1 MRTHAPTTDALAIS
15 AQARIEALKQN
26 TLFRLGVFG
35 LSVAGGYFFSRLLYT
50 GLQLLPP
57 LAAEAHAKG
66 RPLAD
71 VLRTLHSG
79 FGN

>member
-1 MRTHAPTTDALAIS
+1 MRPHTPATGAVAIPAHVRTDLI
-15 AQARIEALKQN
+15 KQN

-35 LSVAGGYFFSRLLYT
+35 LSVAVGFFFSRFLYT
-50 GLQLLPP
+50 GLRLLQP
-57 LAAEAHAKG
+57 LAAQAHAKG
-66 RPLAD
+66 TPIAD